1 MRDSI
6 VLNTYRDQFLV
17 NKKRIRNE
25 SFFLFNE
32 ASNYA
37 LCLFSLETVSF
48 LRPLALL
55 DAKTLRPLAVAI
67 LALKPC
73 LFLLFLFEG

>member
-1 MRDSI
+1 MAI
-6 VLNTYRDQFLV
+6 
-17 NKKRIRNE
+17 KKGFVTNP
-25 SFFLFNE
+25 FFYSLKHL
-32 ASNYA
+32 NYA
-37 LCLFSLETVSF
+37 LCLFSLETLSF